1 MELIAELKFYGFA
14 LSAALQFTLL
24 TLVKRNRRLERLE
37 RVFFVLIASFFVWNF
52 SNFLL
57 LLFKK
62 TANPL
67 SEFLLD
73 LVVAPMAFCVFALLP
88 SQLLHF
94 HLLLQDRVLTAPIF
108 KVRRFWQT
116 ILYAPVLFLP
126 FAFWNFVAS
135 YIPQSSVL
143 AGSKY
148 VQPYAGWFCIALLVS
163 TCIQLKILFQ
173 IRAREERILFTI
185 LALIFI
191 SVASLFFYAYFISDF
206 YVQLQSGGTLEAV
219 LMLWSILPSAL
230 LGYYVFRHSF
240 LEIAVRRG
248 IGFPIAAAFLLL
260 VYLISVRWLRDL
272 MTFNQL
278 PEGLAEAILI
288 LVLFP
293 LLQPLTH
300 WIDLFFD
307 RLFSREISKF
317 ERMAKRVEEISRSK
331 MEIHELLPLIENLLQ
346 QELGLKNP
354 HLTLESKSLGSSE
367 VADAENVMIAGAE
380 EVLVLKG
387 KGISG
392 NIRIEEDPEKLSNEQ
407 QAGLRYLMPQIA
419 AAIET
424 CQLLEGKIRLERE
437 LAEHSKMASL
447 GQMAAS
453 IAHNIK
459 NPLSSIKTIVQL
471 MQEDG
476 ELTEKYSRDLSLINS
491 EIDRLTSSVTQ
502 LLKFSKPGI
511 LSNTSVDLA
520 EVLEKIVRI
529 FAPDAEQRAIKLE
542 LSLAERPLKVKGND
556 EVLVELFQNL
566 IVNALEATP
575 DRSLVTIKG
584 EVVRNEKQ
592 PMILVRIEDEGQGI
606 RPEILKQIFKPFF
619 TTKQKGTGLGLS
631 VAQRRVSDLGGNI
644 DCLSPISHRGGTRF
658 EVRLPV

>member
-73 LVVAPMAFCVFALLP
+73 LVVAPLAFCVFALLP

-206 YVQLQSGGTLEAV
+206 YVQLQSGG
-219 LMLWSILPSAL
+219 
-230 LGYYVFRHSF
+230 H
-240 LEIAVRRG
+240 
-248 IGFPIAAAFLLL
+248 
-260 VYLISVRWLRDL
+260 
-272 MTFNQL
+272 
-278 PEGLAEAILI
+278 
-288 LVLFP
+288 
-293 LLQPLTH
+293 
-300 WIDLFFD
+300 
-307 RLFSREISKF
+307 
-317 ERMAKRVEEISRSK
+317 
-331 MEIHELLPLIENLLQ
+331 
-346 QELGLKNP
+346 
-354 HLTLESKSLGSSE
+354 
-367 VADAENVMIAGAE
+367 
-380 EVLVLKG
+380 
-387 KGISG
+387 
-392 NIRIEEDPEKLSNEQ
+392 
-407 QAGLRYLMPQIA
+407 
-419 AAIET
+419 
-424 CQLLEGKIRLERE
+424 
-437 LAEHSKMASL
+437 
-447 GQMAAS
+447 
-453 IAHNIK
+453 
-459 NPLSSIKTIVQL
+459 
-471 MQEDG
+471 
-476 ELTEKYSRDLSLINS
+476 
-491 EIDRLTSSVTQ
+491 
-502 LLKFSKPGI
+502 
-511 LSNTSVDLA
+511 
-520 EVLEKIVRI
+520 
-529 FAPDAEQRAIKLE
+529 
-542 LSLAERPLKVKGND
+542 
-556 EVLVELFQNL
+556 
-566 IVNALEATP
+566 
-575 DRSLVTIKG
+575 
-584 EVVRNEKQ
+584 
-592 PMILVRIEDEGQGI
+592 
-606 RPEILKQIFKPFF
+606 
-619 TTKQKGTGLGLS
+619 
-631 VAQRRVSDLGGNI
+631 
-644 DCLSPISHRGGTRF
+644 
-658 EVRLPV
+658 